1 MKYIYLVFI
10 VVSIASCSNK
20 NEVTT
25 GKLNP
30 SFGSRNHIT
39 VVIEDDLWNGEV
51 GDSVRK
57 KLAQKY
63 FGLDKDEPI
72 FDLDQYSP
80 EIFSAKA
87 KTARNIIVFSNSDNY
102 FFSLE
107 KSFYATPQNL
117 FFVRAKSNKELIQN
131 FNTHADSIIS
141 VFRKSELNE
150 EQHALIRKELLDTE
164 IVKELFACTIKI
176 PTSFQ
181 LVLEYENF
189 LWFQKDLPTGNS
201 NLVIYEVPISSI
213 ENSKNDIEDNLIK
226 VQDSVSKLFI
236 KGLNENS
243 HLITET
249 GFFPSFKPI
258 RIQKFSGYEISGTW
272 EMENDFMSGPFITFA
287 IKDEYF
293 NRYLLIEAFVNNPY
307 KTKRDLLFE
316 MEAIIKT
323 LNFYNNEN

>member
-1 MKYIYLVFI
+1 MKYFYLIFI
-10 VVSIASCSNK
+10 LVCISSCSKK
-20 NEVTT
+20 NEITT

-51 GDSVRK
+51 GDSIRK
-57 KLAQKY
+57 KLAQTH

-80 EIFSAKA
+80 EIFSTKA
-87 KTARNIIVFSNSDNY
+87 KTSRNIVVFSNSDDY
-102 FFSLE
+102 LFALE

-131 FNTHADSIIS
+131 FNTNADSIIS

-150 EQHALIRKELLDTE
+150 EQHALVRKELLDTE

-176 PTSFQ
+176 PKTFQ
-181 LVLEYENF
+181 LVLEYDNF

-213 ENSKNDIEDNLIK
+213 ENSKDDIEDNLIK
-226 VQDSVSKLFI
+226 VQDSISKLFI
-236 KGLNENS
+236 QGSNENS
-243 HLITET
+243 YLITET

-258 RIQKFSGYEISGTW
+258 QIQEFSGYEISGTW
-272 EMENDFMSGPFITFA
+272 EMENDFMSGPFLNIA
-287 IKDEYF
+287 LKDSYYD
-293 NRYLLIEAFVNNPY
+293 RYLIFQAFVNNPY
-307 KTKRDLLFE
+307 KSKRDLLFE
-316 MEAIIKT
+316 MEGIIKT
-323 LNFYNNEN
+323 VNFYNNEN